1 MPPES
6 RLLIDVFNA
15 GRSARRRT
23 LTEFAEQEINVLT
36 GPRKGRFSVDS
47 QPFVRAMWSAWQSGL
62 WRRRATTGPVQSG
75 KSLTA
80 YIIPILYHLFEVR
93 EDVICGLPTLDMAE
107 VKWEKDLKP
116 VIEASRFR
124 DLLPRTGKGSRGGT
138 PTQVIFRN
146 GVSLLFMA
154 GGGGDKQRAGATAR
168 VLAITEVD
176 GMGEMGGTSVETDK
190 VRQLENRTRAFGM
203 NALTYMECTVS
214 TDEGRI
220 WQEYQAG
227 TASRLIVPCPHCDAW
242 VTPEREHL
250 IGWEDAPDK
259 IAAGLATK
267 FGCPE
272 CGILMGEQERD
283 AMNRQCRLIHRGQE
297 LTETGEIVG
306 TPTPTDTFGFRWNAF
321 NNLFLPLEQLGQ
333 AAWEASD
340 SGSEEAEREQKQ
352 FIWCI
357 PLEIATGDRTEL
369 TAGMIRG
376 SAKGYSGRCSGL
388 ERGILP
394 DGTDCVTAF
403 VDLGKRA
410 LNWVAMGWSNR
421 GVVLDYGA
429 FATSQPDVVGED
441 VAIADALRALLR
453 EIGAAYP
460 SVVGLV
466 DSGKWT
472 DTVYGVLREFPQWQ
486 PSKGFGRKTENKQGS
501 YSHPRKHTTDKQPS
515 PDASPWHRSLLDK
528 PRIWIVNFDSDAYKH
543 RVVNALVIPPQRSDK
558 TIADNCIQLPG
569 SEPSEHAEF
578 AKQCLTE
585 KWNADKFE
593 WVRKGDNHY
602 FDCLVGNLVARGV
615 AAATTHARRRVI
627 LSELQR
633 QKREMRG

>member
-1 MPPES
+1 
-6 RLLIDVFNA
+6 
-15 GRSARRRT
+15 
-23 LTEFAEQEINVLT
+23 
-36 GPRKGRFSVDS
+36 
-47 QPFVRAMWSAWQSGL
+47 MWSAWQSGL

-138 PTQVIFRN
+138 PTQILFRN

-176 GMGEMGGTSVETDK
+176 GMGEIGGTSVETDK

-267 FGCPE
+267 FACPD
-272 CGILMGEQERD
+272 CGILMGEQER
-283 AMNRQCRLIHRGQE
+283 ALMNSQCRLIHRGQE

-352 FIWCI
+352 FIWCV
-357 PLEIATGDRTEL
+357 PVEIAGGDVTEL
-369 TAGMIRG
+369 TAGIIRG
-376 SAKGYSGRCSGL
+376 SARGYSGRCSGIPQG
-388 ERGILP
+388 ELP
-394 DGTDCVTAF
+394 DGVEQVTGF
-403 VDLGKRA
+403 VDLGKRV
-410 LNWVAMGWSNR
+410 LNWAVCAWTSHMHVA
-421 GVVLDYGA
+421 DYGA
-429 FATSQPDVVGED
+429 YQTSQPDVVGEE
-441 VAIADALRALLR
+441 VAIRDALRELLR
-453 EIGAAYP
+453 DLTRRYP
-460 SVVGLV
+460 SAGGLV
-466 DSGKWT
+466 DSGNWNT
-472 DTVYGVLREFPQWQ
+472 IVFDVLKEFPQWAA
-486 PSKGFGRKTENKQGS
+486 SKGQGRGNGHKRQGA
-501 YSHPRKHTTDKQPS
+501 YTHPRKVTTDRKPS
-515 PDASPWHRSLLDK
+515 PDGSPWYKSLQDK
-528 PRIWIVNFDSDAYKH
+528 PRVWVVNFDADAWKH
-543 RVVNALVIPPQRSDK
+543 RLVNALAIPPLRDDK
-558 TIADNCIQLPG
+558 SVSDNCVRLFG
-569 SEPSEHAEF
+569 SEPSAHSEL
-578 AKQCLTE
+578 AKQCLAE
-585 KWNADKFE
+585 KWDPEKRE

-602 FDCLVGNLVARGV
+602 FDCLVGNLVARSV
-615 AAATTHARRRVI
+615 ASVAPAVQPQSWFAQQVRR
-627 LSELQR
+627 
-633 QKREMRG
+633 K